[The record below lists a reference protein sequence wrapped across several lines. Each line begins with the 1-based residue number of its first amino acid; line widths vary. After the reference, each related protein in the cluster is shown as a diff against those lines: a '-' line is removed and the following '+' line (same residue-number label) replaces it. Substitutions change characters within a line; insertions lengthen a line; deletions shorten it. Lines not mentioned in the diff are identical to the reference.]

1 MSINFES
8 HKLDRRSFLKGAGMV
23 GAASLLAAC
32 GGKEPMEGWYLQ
44 AKNGARFVVNDD
56 REPFR
61 VSDQAKDR
69 DLFDGLTNGDRVR
82 ITHDDIAETDPC
94 QTGAY
99 SCELL
104 EEGALEDI
112 RRTQMIRLRLDEE
125 EQQVRIESFRAKNL
139 TERDEPAGGV
149 IILAEADQGEE

>member
-1 MSINFES
+1 
-8 HKLDRRSFLKGAGMV
+8 
-23 GAASLLAAC
+23 
-32 GGKEPMEGWYLQ
+32 MEGWYLQ

-61 VSDQAKDR
+61 VSDQAKNGN
-69 DLFDGLTNGDRVR
+69 LFDGLTNGDRVR

-104 EEGALEDI
+104 EEGAPEAI
-112 RRTQMIRLRLDEE
+112 RGILD
-125 EQQVRIESFRAKNL
+125 RNC
-139 TERDEPAGGV
+139 G
-149 IILAEADQGEE
+149 

>member
-1 MSINFES
+1 
-8 HKLDRRSFLKGAGMV
+8 
-23 GAASLLAAC
+23 
-32 GGKEPMEGWYLQ
+32 MEGWYLQ
-44 AKNGARFVVNDD
+44 AKNSARFVVNDD

-104 EEGALEDI
+104 EERTPEGIPAETLTALKELGYIFDFHTHAPVGEPRTVGTPSPATPATPSLPFTWTAGTTPSGAAI
-112 RRTQMIRLRLDEE
+112 
-125 EQQVRIESFRAKNL
+125 
-139 TERDEPAGGV
+139 P
-149 IILAEADQGEE
+149 